1 LSTYSQNFSLLLGDL
16 KSIVMANNIRH
27 YFPEDSRRIC
37 EIIDKISSFN
47 ECENVITQST
57 QNQSHFNENS
67 FDELQHLLLFRLQ
80 NIFNQMESLLNSDS
94 MNRFDAI
101 KSLIEYFGQN
111 AFKVFLIC
119 YFLFYIFPLISGK
132 QPTYQKLSHHFY
144 IVFNSIRH
152 IN

>member
-1 LSTYSQNFSLLLGDL
+1 MSTYSQNFSLLLEDL
-16 KSIVMANNIRH
+16 KSIVVTINIQH

-47 ECENVITQST
+47 ECENVITQLVH
-57 QNQSHFNENS
+57 NQSNFNENS

-80 NIFNQMESLLNSDS
+80 NIFNQMESLINSES

-111 AFKVFLIC
+111 TFKVFFD
-119 YFLFYIFPLISGK
+119 FLF
-132 QPTYQKLSHHFY
+132 
-144 IVFNSIRH
+144 
-152 IN
+152 

>member
-1 LSTYSQNFSLLLGDL
+1 MTD
-16 KSIVMANNIRH
+16 NIKH
-27 YFPEDSRRIC
+27 YFPEDSIRIC

-47 ECENVITQST
+47 ECKNVIAQST
-57 QNQSHFNENS
+57 HNQSHFDENS

-111 AFKVFLIC
+111 TFKVFLLC
-119 YFLFYIFPLISGK
+119 YFFILY
-132 QPTYQKLSHHFY
+132 TYFH
-144 IVFNSIRH
+144 
-152 IN
+152 